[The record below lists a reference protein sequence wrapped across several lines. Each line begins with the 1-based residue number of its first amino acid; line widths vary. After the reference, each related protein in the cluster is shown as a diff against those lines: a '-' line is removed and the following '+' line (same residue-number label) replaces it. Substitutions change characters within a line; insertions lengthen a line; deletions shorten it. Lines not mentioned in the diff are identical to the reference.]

1 MPTCSGR
8 RWCWRQT
15 NPGGSALRRDERVF
29 PENAV
34 EYFVSYY
41 DYYQPEAYVPSSDT
55 FIEKDASVNEHI
67 EQMRLSATKAL
78 LERRDVVV
86 VASVSA
92 IYGLGDPDLYL
103 KMMLHLT
110 VGMLIDQRA
119 ILRRLAEL
127 QYTRNDQAFQRGT
140 FRVRGEVIDVFPA
153 ESDDIALRIELLTK
167 RSSVCRCSTRSPA
180 TSKGRC
186 RAIPFIP
193 RPTT

>member
-1 MPTCSGR
+1 M
-8 RWCWRQT
+8 
-15 NPGGSALRRDERVF
+15 
-29 PENAV
+29 
-34 EYFVSYY
+34 
-41 DYYQPEAYVPSSDT
+41 
-55 FIEKDASVNEHI
+55 
-67 EQMRLSATKAL
+67 
-78 LERRDVVV
+78 V

-153 ESDDIALRIELLTK
+153 ESDDIALRIELFDEEVERLSLFDPLTGHVEGTVPRYTIYPKTHYVTPRGASSRRWK
-167 RSSVCRCSTRSPA
+167 RSSLSWRSGARC
-180 TSKGRC
+180 C
-186 RAIPFIP
+186 W
-193 RPTT
+193 PTTSCWKSSA

>member
-1 MPTCSGR
+1 MVLAPNK
-8 RWCWRQT
+8 
-15 NPGGSALRRDERVF
+15 NPSRLSLYGEMKEFF

-41 DYYQPEAYVPSSDT
+41 DYYQPEAYVPSLRHLHW
-55 FIEKDASVNEHI
+55 EKDASVNEHI

-140 FRVRGEVIDVFPA
+140 SRARRGDRRLPGGIRRYRPA
-153 ESDDIALRIELLTK
+153 H
-167 RSSVCRCSTRSPA
+167 
-180 TSKGRC
+180 
-186 RAIPFIP
+186 
-193 RPTT
+193 

>member
-1 MPTCSGR
+1 
-8 RWCWRQT
+8 
-15 NPGGSALRRDERVF
+15 
-29 PENAV
+29 
-34 EYFVSYY
+34 
-41 DYYQPEAYVPSSDT
+41 
-55 FIEKDASVNEHI
+55 
-67 EQMRLSATKAL
+67 MRLSATKAL